1 MTKVDVFSGFLG
13 AGKTTLIK
21 KMIKEAYSGEKL
33 VLIENEFGEIGID
46 GGFLQEAGIAI
57 TEMNS
62 GCICCSLVGDFNKA
76 LREVVEQF
84 HPDRILIEPSGVGK
98 LSDVIVAVE
107 RTVDECPELKLN
119 SYVTVADASK
129 VKVYMKNFGEFYNN
143 QIEAAGTIILSRT
156 QKLSQEKLEA
166 AAALLREKNPDAA
179 ILTTPWDEL
188 DGKTI
193 LFAIEKVSLS
203 DELLEKMRRE
213 HELEEAEHEH
223 EHHHHDH
230 EHDEHDEHDHEHEHH
245 HDHGEDC
252 DCGCHDHEHEHHH
265 DGIDITYHDMS
276 MIGSMAGVLN
286 AAGYE
291 EGEKILAGQLREI
304 GRRVNEAGG
313 IIGHIKFVLTAQG
326 QSCQISVTDEDE
338 SIRRF
343 TSNSCHVE
351 GVAIVFNLE
360 EDTLRAIL
368 RETLGSVLTVSGS

>member
-1 MTKVDVFSGFLG
+1 MS
-13 AGKTTLIK
+13 
-21 KMIKEAYSGEKL
+21 
-33 VLIENEFGEIGID
+33 
-46 GGFLQEAGIAI
+46 
-57 TEMNS
+57 
-62 GCICCSLVGDFNKA
+62 
-76 LREVVEQF
+76 
-84 HPDRILIEPSGVGK
+84 
-98 LSDVIVAVE
+98 
-107 RTVDECPELKLN
+107 
-119 SYVTVADASK
+119 
-129 VKVYMKNFGEFYNN
+129 
-143 QIEAAGTIILSRT
+143 
-156 QKLSQEKLEA
+156 
-166 AAALLREKNPDAA
+166 
-179 ILTTPWDEL
+179 
-188 DGKTI
+188 
-193 LFAIEKVSLS
+193 
-203 DELLEKMRRE
+203 E
-213 HELEEAEHEH
+213 HEHHHDHGDDCDCGCHGHEH
-223 EHHHHDH
+223 EHHHDH
-230 EHDEHDEHDHEHEHH
+230 GDDCDCGCHGHEHEHH

-252 DCGCHDHEHEHHH
+252 DCGCHEHDHEHHHDHGEDCDCGCHDHDHEHHHDHGEDCDCGCHDHDHEHHH

-326 QSCQISVTDEDE
+326 QSCQISVTDEEE

>member
-1 MTKVDVFSGFLG
+1 MS
-13 AGKTTLIK
+13 
-21 KMIKEAYSGEKL
+21 
-33 VLIENEFGEIGID
+33 
-46 GGFLQEAGIAI
+46 
-57 TEMNS
+57 
-62 GCICCSLVGDFNKA
+62 
-76 LREVVEQF
+76 
-84 HPDRILIEPSGVGK
+84 
-98 LSDVIVAVE
+98 
-107 RTVDECPELKLN
+107 
-119 SYVTVADASK
+119 
-129 VKVYMKNFGEFYNN
+129 
-143 QIEAAGTIILSRT
+143 
-156 QKLSQEKLEA
+156 
-166 AAALLREKNPDAA
+166 
-179 ILTTPWDEL
+179 
-188 DGKTI
+188 
-193 LFAIEKVSLS
+193 
-203 DELLEKMRRE
+203 
-213 HELEEAEHEH
+213 EH
-223 EHHHHDH
+223 EHHHDHGEGCGCHDH
-230 EHDEHDEHDHEHEHH
+230 EHHHDHGEDCGCHGHDHDHH

-252 DCGCHDHEHEHHH
+252 DCGCHEHDHEHHHDHGEDCGCHDHDHEHHHDHGEDCGCHDHDHEHHH

-326 QSCQISVTDEDE
+326 QSCQISVTDEEE

>member
-1 MTKVDVFSGFLG
+1 MS
-13 AGKTTLIK
+13 
-21 KMIKEAYSGEKL
+21 
-33 VLIENEFGEIGID
+33 
-46 GGFLQEAGIAI
+46 
-57 TEMNS
+57 
-62 GCICCSLVGDFNKA
+62 
-76 LREVVEQF
+76 
-84 HPDRILIEPSGVGK
+84 
-98 LSDVIVAVE
+98 
-107 RTVDECPELKLN
+107 
-119 SYVTVADASK
+119 
-129 VKVYMKNFGEFYNN
+129 
-143 QIEAAGTIILSRT
+143 
-156 QKLSQEKLEA
+156 
-166 AAALLREKNPDAA
+166 
-179 ILTTPWDEL
+179 
-188 DGKTI
+188 
-193 LFAIEKVSLS
+193 
-203 DELLEKMRRE
+203 E
-213 HELEEAEHEH
+213 HEHHHDHGEDCGCHDHEH
-223 EHHHHDH
+223 EHHHDHGEDCDCGCHGHEHEHHHDH
-230 EHDEHDEHDHEHEHH
+230 GEDCDCGCHGHDHEHH

-252 DCGCHDHEHEHHH
+252 DCGCHDHEHEHHHDHGDDCDCGCHDHDHDHDHHH

-326 QSCQISVTDEDE
+326 QSCQISVTDEEE

>member
-1 MTKVDVFSGFLG
+1 MS
-13 AGKTTLIK
+13 
-21 KMIKEAYSGEKL
+21 
-33 VLIENEFGEIGID
+33 
-46 GGFLQEAGIAI
+46 
-57 TEMNS
+57 
-62 GCICCSLVGDFNKA
+62 
-76 LREVVEQF
+76 
-84 HPDRILIEPSGVGK
+84 
-98 LSDVIVAVE
+98 
-107 RTVDECPELKLN
+107 
-119 SYVTVADASK
+119 
-129 VKVYMKNFGEFYNN
+129 
-143 QIEAAGTIILSRT
+143 
-156 QKLSQEKLEA
+156 
-166 AAALLREKNPDAA
+166 
-179 ILTTPWDEL
+179 
-188 DGKTI
+188 
-193 LFAIEKVSLS
+193 
-203 DELLEKMRRE
+203 
-213 HELEEAEHEH
+213 EH
-223 EHHHHDH
+223 EHHHDH
-230 EHDEHDEHDHEHEHH
+230 GEDCGCHDHEHEHH
-245 HDHGEDC
+245 HDHGEDCDCGCHDHEHEHHHDHGEDCGCHDHEHEHHHDHGEDCGCHDHDHEHHHDHGDDC

-326 QSCQISVTDEDE
+326 QSCQISVTDEEE

>member
-1 MTKVDVFSGFLG
+1 MS
-13 AGKTTLIK
+13 
-21 KMIKEAYSGEKL
+21 
-33 VLIENEFGEIGID
+33 
-46 GGFLQEAGIAI
+46 
-57 TEMNS
+57 
-62 GCICCSLVGDFNKA
+62 
-76 LREVVEQF
+76 
-84 HPDRILIEPSGVGK
+84 
-98 LSDVIVAVE
+98 
-107 RTVDECPELKLN
+107 
-119 SYVTVADASK
+119 
-129 VKVYMKNFGEFYNN
+129 
-143 QIEAAGTIILSRT
+143 
-156 QKLSQEKLEA
+156 
-166 AAALLREKNPDAA
+166 
-179 ILTTPWDEL
+179 
-188 DGKTI
+188 
-193 LFAIEKVSLS
+193 
-203 DELLEKMRRE
+203 
-213 HELEEAEHEH
+213 EH
-223 EHHHHDH
+223 EHHHDHGKDCDCGCHEHDH
-230 EHDEHDEHDHEHEHH
+230 EHHHDHGEGCGCHDHDHEHHHDHGDNCDCGCHEHH

-252 DCGCHDHEHEHHH
+252 GCGCHEHDHEHHHGDDCDCGCHDHDHEHHH

-326 QSCQISVTDEDE
+326 QSCQISVTDEEE

>member
-1 MTKVDVFSGFLG
+1 MS
-13 AGKTTLIK
+13 
-21 KMIKEAYSGEKL
+21 
-33 VLIENEFGEIGID
+33 
-46 GGFLQEAGIAI
+46 
-57 TEMNS
+57 
-62 GCICCSLVGDFNKA
+62 
-76 LREVVEQF
+76 
-84 HPDRILIEPSGVGK
+84 
-98 LSDVIVAVE
+98 
-107 RTVDECPELKLN
+107 
-119 SYVTVADASK
+119 
-129 VKVYMKNFGEFYNN
+129 
-143 QIEAAGTIILSRT
+143 
-156 QKLSQEKLEA
+156 
-166 AAALLREKNPDAA
+166 
-179 ILTTPWDEL
+179 
-188 DGKTI
+188 
-193 LFAIEKVSLS
+193 
-203 DELLEKMRRE
+203 
-213 HELEEAEHEH
+213 EH
-223 EHHHHDH
+223 EHHHDHGEDCNCGCHEHDH
-230 EHDEHDEHDHEHEHH
+230 EHHHDHGDDCGCHDHDHEHHHDHGDDCDCGCHDHDHKHHHDHGDDCDCGCHGHDHEHH

-252 DCGCHDHEHEHHH
+252 DCGCHDHDHDHEHHH

-326 QSCQISVTDEDE
+326 QSCQISVTDEEE